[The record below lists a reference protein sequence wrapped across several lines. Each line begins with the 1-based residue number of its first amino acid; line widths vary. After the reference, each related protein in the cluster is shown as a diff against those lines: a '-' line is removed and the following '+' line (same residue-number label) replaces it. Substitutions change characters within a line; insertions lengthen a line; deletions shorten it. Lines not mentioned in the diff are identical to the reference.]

1 MDDFTRC
8 TWVYLLKHKSN
19 TQFLLPQFATM
30 VKTQFDSQ
38 IKTIRSDNGA
48 KFLLKEFFQSNGIL
62 LVTTCCNNSEFLGMV
77 TLKSPGMVFAV

>member
-30 VKTQFDSQ
+30 VKTQFDSW
-38 IKTIRSDNGA
+38 IKTIRSDNGIE
-48 KFLLKEFFQSNGIL
+48 FLQKDFFQSNGIL
-62 LVTTCCNNSEFLGMV
+62 HQLSCVDTPQQNAIVER
-77 TLKSPGMVFAV
+77 